1 MSKQTQLSPRRAEI
15 LSLLAF
21 FLHLLFFL
29 LVLFLSSRVNTLG
42 GKIASWHFLGGTII
56 WLMLLLQFRQRRL
69 AEEER
74 LDAEQ
79 YQRLRREGKDKS
91 VFEGTVS
98 EDTLHIAQRRLQ
110 WMEKYLLTVFSV
122 AIVLYLLGIGYWLLM
137 QVRSAGE
144 IVLASQ
150 EVIYETSAVL
160 AGIAL
165 VSFLFSRYAVGMSQ
179 ESVWRPLRAGG
190 SYLFSN
196 ALASFFLAIVLMV
209 SNYGYLLAEKVFSY
223 VLVVLLLAL
232 GVEIILNLLLDA
244 FRPRVKGQY
253 RRSAYESRILGLFC
267 EPGGILKT
275 FAHAID
281 YQFGFKVS
289 ETWFYRLLEK
299 AIVPLLIVAGMA
311 LYFLSCVSVV
321 PSGHVGVLERWGR
334 PLNVEAPYSSG
345 LHVKLPWPID
355 TMQLF
360 PKEQVQIMEI
370 GFERGAEQ
378 ERIDDEDPN
387 PILWTVKHWESEPPF
402 LVAVQDPNRFVESS
416 KRSKEEGKPGASG
429 SLNFDLLV
437 VPLVIHY
444 CIKDVGQ
451 YGYGRERCYLHPKQ
465 LLESIAYRET
475 VHYCARSHLDK
486 LMGPGRDQTAR
497 YLKQAIQDQAD
508 AYEMGIEILFVGL
521 GSIHPPVAVAEDFEK
536 VVSALQDK
544 QAEILKSQGK
554 ASEILAEAK
563 GKSFV
568 LESEARAYQYE
579 RGKVAEA
586 EANRFAQQLTAYEEG
601 GSIYLEREYLSV
613 LDDLLPGRRK
623 YVIDSE
629 NIESWVYEFDLK
641 EKLEPDLFRD
651 IKIPSSEQEKPK

>member
-1 MSKQTQLSPRRAEI
+1 MAKQLQLSPRRAEI

-29 LVLFLSSRVNTLG
+29 LVLFLSSRVNTLAG
-42 GKIASWHFLGGTII
+42 TITSWHFLGGTII

-79 YQRLRREGKDKS
+79 YQRLRREGKDTS
-91 VFEGTVS
+91 VFEGTVA
-98 EDTLHIAQRRLQ
+98 EDALHIAKRRLA

-122 AIVLYLLGIGYWLLM
+122 MIVLYLLGMGYWLGM

-144 IVLASQ
+144 TVLAVQ
-150 EVIYETSAVL
+150 DVIYETSAVL
-160 AGIAL
+160 AGIAMI
-165 VSFLFSRYAVGMSQ
+165 SFLFSRYAVGLSQ
-179 ESVWRPLRAGG
+179 QTSWRPLRAGG

-196 ALASFFLAIVLMV
+196 ALASFFLAIVLLV
-209 SNYGYLLAEKVFSY
+209 ADAGYVLAEKVLSH

-232 GVEIILNLLLDA
+232 GVEIILNLVLDA

-289 ETWFYRLLEK
+289 DTWFYRLLEK
-299 AIVPLLIVAGMA
+299 AIVPLLILQGLA

-321 PSGHVGVLERWGR
+321 PAGQVGVLERWGR
-334 PLNVEAPYSSG
+334 PLNVEDPYSSG

-355 TMQLF
+355 TVRLF
-360 PKEQVQIMEI
+360 PVEQVQIMEI
-370 GFERGAEQ
+370 GFERGEQ
-378 ERIDDEDPN
+378 HKYKDDENPN

-402 LVAVQDPNRFVESS
+402 LVAVQDPNRFMDTSRTASDES
-416 KRSKEEGKPGASG
+416 KTGASG
-429 SLNFDLLV
+429 SLDFDMLV

-444 CIKDVGQ
+444 RIEDVAQ
-451 YGYGRERCYLHPKQ
+451 YGYGRERCYLDPKR
-465 LLESIAYRET
+465 LLESIGNRET
-475 VHYCARSHLDK
+475 IHYCARSHLDE

-497 YLKQAIQDQAD
+497 YLKKAIQSQAD
-508 AYEMGIEILFVGL
+508 AYEMGIKILFVGL
-521 GSIHPPVAVAEDFEK
+521 GSIHPPRDVAGDFEK

-544 QAEILKSQGK
+544 QAEILISQGK
-554 ASEILAEAK
+554 ASEILTEAK
-563 GKSFV
+563 GTSFV
-568 LESEARAYQYE
+568 LQSEAQAYQYE
-579 RGKVAEA
+579 RSRVAEA
-586 EANRFAQQLTAYEEG
+586 EANRFEQQIKAYEEG
-601 GSIYLEREYLSV
+601 GSIYLEREYLSL
-613 LDDLLPGRRK
+613 LDELLPGRRK
-623 YVIDSE
+623 YVMDSDHID
-629 NIESWVYEFDLK
+629 SWVYEFDMK
-641 EKLEPDLFRD
+641 EKLEPDMFRE
-651 IKIPSSEQEKPK
+651 IKIPTGGQESSK